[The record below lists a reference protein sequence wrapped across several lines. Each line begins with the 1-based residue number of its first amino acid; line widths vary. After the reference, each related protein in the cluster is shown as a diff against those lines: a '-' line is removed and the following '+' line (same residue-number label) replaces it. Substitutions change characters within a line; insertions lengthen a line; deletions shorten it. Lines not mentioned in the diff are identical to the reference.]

1 MLGRASSVVV
11 VAVARCW
18 GLVGYR
24 GKDASLSSV
33 SLPTDGVVFYC
44 VKPKA
49 TRGSPGSGETRVI
62 QTNKKKR
69 KEKESVKRGKS
80 RRKEKK
86 VERDSSLGTGS
97 SVGIFQYPPGARY
110 YTRPLR

>member
-1 MLGRASSVVV
+1 MVVDLLTV
-11 VAVARCW
+11 G

-24 GKDASLSSV
+24 GKDASPSSV
-33 SLPTDGVVFYC
+33 SLPADGVVFYC

-49 TRGSPGSGETRVI
+49 TRGSPGSGETRVS

-80 RRKEKK
+80 RRKERK

-110 YTRPLR
+110 YSFDRF